1 MFGHSFGLD
10 QTSWR
15 HIVPAFE
22 AHYRVITFDYVGSG
36 QSDRTAYSEDRY
48 ATLDGYAQDVLDIL
62 GALDIERC
70 VFVGASISGMIGL
83 IASLRAPT
91 RISQLIMIGSSSCYI
106 DDPPSYRGG
115 FSNQDIASLLE
126 LLDQNFVGWAANMA
140 STAIKEPDI
149 AIELER
155 GICAIDPRVARAF
168 ASAAFYCDLRAQ
180 LPLCKQPVLVVQ
192 CEHDDIVPDSAAEY
206 LAKHLPH
213 GRYKLLRASS
223 HCPQLTHPAELRRL
237 ISEFLNSRLES

>member
-1 MFGHSFGLD
+1 MFGHGFGLD

-22 AHYRVITFDYVGSG
+22 PNYRVVTFDYVGSG
-36 QSDRTAYSEDRY
+36 RSDRSAYSDDRY
-48 ATLDGYAQDVLDIL
+48 SSLDGYAQDVLDVL
-62 GALDIERC
+62 SALDIESC

-106 DDPPSYRGG
+106 DEPPNYLGG
-115 FSNQDIASLLE
+115 FTHHDITGLLDV
-126 LLDQNFVGWAANMA
+126 LDQNFVGWAANMA
-140 STAIKEPDI
+140 STAIKDPNI

-155 GICAIDPRVARAF
+155 GICAIDPRIARAF
-168 ASAAFYCDLRAQ
+168 ASASFYCDMRAQ

-192 CEHDDIVPDSAAEY
+192 CQHDDIVPSSAAEY
-206 LAKHLPH
+206 LAQHLPH
-213 GRYKLLRASS
+213 SRYKLLRASG
-223 HCPQLTHPAELRRL
+223 HCPQLTHPAELRRM
-237 ISEFLNSRLES
+237 ISDFLDSQLES